1 MTKKMRKRSHRNRQ
15 LTGNP
20 AIVEV
25 GKATRFRPGISG
37 NAAGRPRDVISLE
50 MKRMLG
56 EMCPLRKNGST
67 WAQAIAQVVLSRAL
81 RGDIR
86 YVEVVFDRVEGKAHQ
101 AISLSGAVEISSPVS
116 VEETQER
123 LNQLVTRIRDRQKS
137 EKEAEKQK
145 QPQALPN

>member
-37 NAAGRPRDVISLE
+37 NAAGRPRDVISIE

-56 EMCPLRKNGST
+56 EECPLRKDGST
-67 WAQAIAQVVLSRAL
+67 WAQAIAQVVLSKAL

-101 AISLSGAVEISSPVS
+101 SIAFSGAVEVNSQISIVD
-116 VEETQER
+116 TKER
-123 LNQLVTRIRDRQKS
+123 LKELMAKIRDRQKS

-145 QPQALPN
+145 QSRTLPN